1 MTMTQDPDESRLYPH
16 LGDAARAVIDA
27 GLEARIRFIK
37 ETHWI
42 GYAQADLILARMK
55 ELLDAPRVDRPECLV
70 ILGDTNNGKT
80 SILQRF
86 ANSQVR
92 IERGDGS
99 GSEWPVVTIQ
109 APPVADEK
117 RLYTAILHRVGGLG
131 ASLRTRSALFTATI
145 TTLSGIG
152 TRMLVIDE
160 IHHLISGSTNQHR
173 ICLNALKYLANEL
186 RLSIVVAGISDAHYS
201 LGVIDPQLEN
211 RFKPMQLPRW
221 IDGVNF
227 RRLLASIE
235 MILPLKKPSILQR
248 PVMAKR
254 LAILSDGKIGELLT
268 ILVAATVEAIRS
280 GKECIDEGVITQIQ
294 DIAPAYRRR
303 TLRDDL

>member
-1 MTMTQDPDESRLYPH
+1 MTTARDLNEPTPYPH

-27 GLEARIRFIK
+27 GPDARIRFIK

-42 GYAQADLILARMK
+42 GYAQADLIIARMK
-55 ELLDAPRVDRPECLV
+55 ELLDAPHIDRPECLV

-80 SILQRF
+80 SIIQRF
-86 ANSQVR
+86 AKSVVP
-92 IERGDGS
+92 IEREDGG

-117 RLYTAILHRVGGLG
+117 RLYMAILHKVGGLG
-131 ASLRTRSALFTATI
+131 ASLRTRASLFNATI

-173 ICLNALKYLANEL
+173 VCLNALKYLANEL
-186 RLSIVVAGISDAHYS
+186 RLSIVVAGISSAHYA

-211 RFKPMQLPRW
+211 RFKPMKLPRW
-221 IDGVNF
+221 TDGTNF

-235 MILPLKKPSILQR
+235 MLLPLKNPSVLQKPAL
-248 PVMAKR
+248 AKR
-254 LAILSDGKIGELLT
+254 LAELSDGKIGELMT
-268 ILVAATVEAIRS
+268 ILIAATTEAIRS
-280 GKECIDEGVITQIQ
+280 GKEQIDEGLILQVQEL
-294 DIAPAYRRR
+294 APAYRRR
-303 TLRDDL
+303 TMQDGF

>member
-1 MTMTQDPDESRLYPH
+1 
-16 LGDAARAVIDA
+16 LGA
-27 GLEARIRFIK
+27 GPEARIRFIK
-37 ETHWI
+37 ESHWV
-42 GYAQADLILARMK
+42 GYAQADHILARMK
-55 ELLDAPRVDRPECLV
+55 ELLEAPRIDRPECLV

-80 SILQRF
+80 SIVQRF
-86 ANSQVR
+86 AKSIVP
-92 IERGDGS
+92 IEREDRS

-131 ASLRTRSALFTATI
+131 SSLRTRESLFNATI

-173 ICLNALKYLANEL
+173 VCLNALKYLANEL
-186 RLSIVVAGISDAHYS
+186 RLSIVVAGISSAHYA

-211 RFKPMQLPRW
+211 RFKPIKLPRW
-221 IDGVNF
+221 TDGVNF

-235 MILPLKKPSILQR
+235 MLLPLEKPSILQK
-248 PVMAKR
+248 PSMAKR
-254 LAILSDGKIGELLT
+254 LASLSDGKIGELMT
-268 ILVAATVEAIRS
+268 ILVAATIEAIRS
-280 GKECIDEGVITQIQ
+280 GKEQIDEGLIQ
-294 DIAPAYRRR
+294 QVQELAPAYRRA
-303 TLRDDL
+303 TIQSDL